1 MYTGRQG
8 NRFSEAQLEDLKA
21 NFARNSNYVEK
32 EGGKQRVMLREQFR
46 DIMGLLGQNENPFL
60 CDRIYDIFDED
71 RDGYIQEKE
80 FVRIMDILCNGSD
93 DERN

>member
-1 MYTGRQG
+1 
-8 NRFSEAQLEDLKA
+8 
-21 NFARNSNYVEK
+21 
-32 EGGKQRVMLREQFR
+32 MLREQFR